1 MISVVQIEWIERL
14 KHRTIAASA
23 PLDKIP
29 RVILRL
35 LRAGLRRVFNLS
47 FLAALSLL
55 LGIGVG
61 CLWERS
67 MRVHDLFKY
76 WRSSGHHVIL
86 KTLPRRFCFTL
97 CIPWGAPGFGRPGW
111 RYDSTQ
117 WDPKGVASS
126 LAKTT
131 KDSRLGFRLFRGDV
145 PTQGGG
151 WHYIELLIPL
161 WFPMVL
167 TLIAPLCW
175 LRRWRRQARRVR
187 LGLCLHCGYD
197 LRATPER
204 CPECG
209 TFVPAG
215 RLPKVLP

>member
-1 MISVVQIEWIERL
+1 ML
-14 KHRTIAASA
+14 AAPA
-23 PLDKIP
+23 AAVKIP

-55 LGIGVG
+55 LGIGLG

-67 MRVHDLFKY
+67 MRVDDPLVY
-76 WRSSGHHVIL
+76 TRSSDHHVSL
-86 KTLPRRFCFTL
+86 GTPPGRFCL
-97 CIPWGAPGFGRPGW
+97 VVHIPWGSPRIDDVRLYYRSRHLEPPDI
-111 RYDSTQ
+111 RYYMATMQADS
-117 WDPKGVASS
+117 W
-126 LAKTT
+126 
-131 KDSRLGFRLFRGDV
+131 LGFYLHHEDSPHQTGRLHIIV
-145 PTQGGG
+145 V
-151 WHYIELLIPL
+151 LIPL
-161 WFPMVL
+161 WFPIVL

-197 LRATPER
+197 LRSTPDATGPRVAR

-209 TFVPAG
+209 RESG
-215 RLPKVLP
+215 K